1 MKAKRSAECDARSA
15 RRKDKQSYG
24 TWKETARVRRVVE
37 VTEEH
42 IKFETDR
49 IRYCIE
55 FRKDEAGALLAAA

>member
-1 MKAKRSAECDARSA
+1 MYFSN
-15 RRKDKQSYG
+15 G
-24 TWKETARVRRVVE
+24 TWKETARVKRVVE